1 MKKSKKKVAST
12 MDERAQLISG
22 ESAAR
27 GYWVAM
33 LGMFVT
39 IMVASKTHS
48 LELAQSLLF
57 ITFFGSMCVV
67 VVHSVS
73 RNGHPWLLDKKIEK
87 RVFVFSWVMLLG
99 GAFVSLMY
107 LLILVQSF
115 RLGKNPMASVT
126 SLTMSLTVCYE
137 GWVIINRIKKNRL
150 EELEDLKMKS
160 ARVAKD
166 LTQQG
171 LADAIG
177 VSRQTISAIE
187 KGDYNPTI
195 NLCIAICK
203 TLDKTLDQLFWESE
217 D

>member
-22 ESAAR
+22 ESSAR

-33 LGMFVT
+33 LGIFVT
-39 IMVASKTHS
+39 ILVASKTHS

-150 EELEDLKMKS
+150 EELED
-160 ARVAKD
+160 
-166 LTQQG
+166 
-171 LADAIG
+171 
-177 VSRQTISAIE
+177 E
-187 KGDYNPTI
+187 
-195 NLCIAICK
+195 
-203 TLDKTLDQLFWESE
+203 E
-217 D
+217 

>member
-1 MKKSKKKVAST
+1 MKKSQKKVAST

-150 EELEDLKMKS
+150 EELED
-160 ARVAKD
+160 
-166 LTQQG
+166 
-171 LADAIG
+171 
-177 VSRQTISAIE
+177 E
-187 KGDYNPTI
+187 
-195 NLCIAICK
+195 
-203 TLDKTLDQLFWESE
+203 E
-217 D
+217 

>member
-1 MKKSKKKVAST
+1 MNLENGGNKMKKSKKKVAST

-48 LELAQSLLF
+48 LELAQSLLI

-150 EELEDLKMKS
+150 EELED
-160 ARVAKD
+160 
-166 LTQQG
+166 
-171 LADAIG
+171 
-177 VSRQTISAIE
+177 E
-187 KGDYNPTI
+187 
-195 NLCIAICK
+195 
-203 TLDKTLDQLFWESE
+203 E
-217 D
+217 

>member
-1 MKKSKKKVAST
+1 MKKSQKKVAST

-22 ESAAR
+22 ESSAR

-33 LGMFVT
+33 LGIFVT
-39 IMVASKTHS
+39 ILVASKTHS

-115 RLGKNPMASVT
+115 RLGKNLMGSVT
-126 SLTMSLTVCYE
+126 ALTSSLIVCYE
-137 GWVIINRIKKNRL
+137 GWAIIKRIRKNRL
-150 EELEDLKMKS
+150 EELED
-160 ARVAKD
+160 
-166 LTQQG
+166 
-171 LADAIG
+171 
-177 VSRQTISAIE
+177 E
-187 KGDYNPTI
+187 
-195 NLCIAICK
+195 
-203 TLDKTLDQLFWESE
+203 E
-217 D
+217 

>member
-150 EELEDLKMKS
+150 EELEN
-160 ARVAKD
+160 
-166 LTQQG
+166 
-171 LADAIG
+171 
-177 VSRQTISAIE
+177 E
-187 KGDYNPTI
+187 
-195 NLCIAICK
+195 
-203 TLDKTLDQLFWESE
+203 E
-217 D
+217 

>member
-12 MDERAQLISG
+12 MDERARLISA
-22 ESAAR
+22 ESAAG

-33 LGMFVT
+33 LGLFVT
-39 IMVASKTHS
+39 ILVTAKTHS
-48 LELAQSLLF
+48 LELAQSLLY

-73 RNGHPWLLDKKIEK
+73 RNGHPWLLNKKIEK
-87 RVFVFSWVMLLG
+87 RVFIFSWVMLLG

-150 EELEDLKMKS
+150 EEIED
-160 ARVAKD
+160 
-166 LTQQG
+166 
-171 LADAIG
+171 
-177 VSRQTISAIE
+177 E
-187 KGDYNPTI
+187 
-195 NLCIAICK
+195 
-203 TLDKTLDQLFWESE
+203 E
-217 D
+217 

>member
-1 MKKSKKKVAST
+1 MKKSQKKVAST

-22 ESAAR
+22 ESSAR
-27 GYWVAM
+27 GYWIAM
-33 LGMFVT
+33 LGIFVT

-115 RLGKNPMASVT
+115 GLGKNPMGSVT
-126 SLTMSLTVCYE
+126 ALTMSLTVCYE

-150 EELEDLKMKS
+150 EELED
-160 ARVAKD
+160 
-166 LTQQG
+166 
-171 LADAIG
+171 
-177 VSRQTISAIE
+177 E
-187 KGDYNPTI
+187 
-195 NLCIAICK
+195 
-203 TLDKTLDQLFWESE
+203 E
-217 D
+217 

>member
-1 MKKSKKKVAST
+1 MSVL
-12 MDERAQLISG
+12 QLISG

-115 RLGKNPMASVT
+115 RLGKNLMGSVT
-126 SLTMSLTVCYE
+126 ALTSSLIVCYE
-137 GWVIINRIKKNRL
+137 GWAIIKRIRKNRL
-150 EELEDLKMKS
+150 EELED
-160 ARVAKD
+160 
-166 LTQQG
+166 
-171 LADAIG
+171 
-177 VSRQTISAIE
+177 E
-187 KGDYNPTI
+187 
-195 NLCIAICK
+195 
-203 TLDKTLDQLFWESE
+203 E
-217 D
+217 